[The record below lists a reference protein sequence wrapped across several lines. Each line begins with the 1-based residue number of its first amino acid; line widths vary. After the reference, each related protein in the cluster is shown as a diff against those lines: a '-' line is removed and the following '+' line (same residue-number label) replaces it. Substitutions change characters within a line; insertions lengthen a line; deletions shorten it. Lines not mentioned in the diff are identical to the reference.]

1 MGSNRMKRRGFGF
14 ATGAL
19 WAVGTVLAGGA
30 VLAGAPAAQG
40 QTSAVKAKPNPDS
53 DAVQIA
59 PAVRAR
65 VGTPGQEWWRAGF
78 EPFTNVPRPPSADS
92 LAGVPTDEPITRAL
106 DCCPLGG
113 WVDSLGFNPIWQG
126 NVISISQP
134 ILLKEIEIEA
144 SFSGPLEITFGIYRE
159 KVDAPVGDYT
169 ALRIK
174 KRVVE
179 GTGRAFYSS
188 GPLAGGAGVLL
199 MPREEAGAPV
209 STFFAVAA
217 GWSNASIDFRLDD
230 RDYSLGRLFCAGRVR
245 GSWGLLSTNPP
256 DAGGFG
262 SDELLNL
269 QFFDTGAV
277 SMRMCFEVPGG
288 ACCRG
293 DRTCV
298 DDVTSNGCV
307 EDLGGQFL
315 GLFSLCALEGNQCTG
330 FGACCPQGQGAECEI
345 TSNGEC
351 DGTYKGDGTA
361 CNAID
366 PCDPVLGAC
375 CSYDGSCDLLNEY
388 DCEVD
393 PTRGTPGM
401 YLGDGVECQDA
412 QGQDRCEA
420 LGACCDGLNCTD
432 TTADQCELFDCV
444 PQLGGNVCPTGYEL
458 DTGGECPVIT
468 TTPCVRPSGL
478 TFSLGQPCIHDA
490 CSAPVGACCLFG
502 ACSVESRLNC
512 ENQGGTFL
520 EVGSNGVGTNGLDA
534 WQACEIQPPGTCALA
549 VDEGA
554 CCLTNGGC
562 DVLTEADCT
571 LAGGDFQAVGSA
583 CTDFICSMGACCHTN
598 ILGDPDCVVTRP
610 LVCAD
615 PSGLDGQYQG
625 PDTTCPANCFPTG
638 ACCLPDGSCR
648 QLTESDCANTNGVF
662 QGEGTECQNV
672 TCPVPGACCVDIG
685 VAFCFEE
692 TDLECAARPT
702 NQNAVFTAFATCE
715 NGCASGACCDLPGDC
730 NITTGP
736 ECTLIAETLF
746 TPGVLDCGGF
756 DCPVRG
762 ACCTSNGC
770 ELATEDV
777 CTSGVLNGVYR
788 GDGVSCSTA
797 NVCDISAC
805 CEAGQPCVEK
815 FITDCTG
822 FAGDPGEACTPDT
835 CTPGACCV
843 DFNPFCLPG
852 LLEFQCR
859 AITLGM
865 SQFGG
870 PGTTCPDACAAITA
884 ACCKPDGS
892 CELLTEAACNA
903 ITGASWFL
911 GEDCG
916 SVSCPVTDGACC
928 EIDGTCSEISGNA
941 CAAIALATFTA
952 GETCATAPACPDLC
966 GASINSDFNGDG
978 NVDLLDF
985 AMFQMCFGQAPD
997 VQCLCAFDDDG
1008 SGVVDDPDLVELVN
1022 RLGGPGALPVF
1033 CQPFLPITQGDYDD
1047 DGKFDLR
1054 DYQQF
1059 QACFVSP
1066 TNECKCVF
1074 DFDRNN
1080 AVDLGDLN
1088 AWAGLIAGPNP
1099 NP

>member
-288 ACCRG
+288 ACCLG

-375 CSYDGSCDLLNEY
+375 CSYDGSCDCSTNTIARWIPPAARRERTWAMGSSARML
-388 DCEVD
+388 
-393 PTRGTPGM
+393 RGRTVAKRSAP
-401 YLGDGVECQDA
+401 A
-412 QGQDRCEA
+412 A
-420 LGACCDGLNCTD
+420 T
-432 TTADQCELFDCV
+432 
-444 PQLGGNVCPTGYEL
+444 
-458 DTGGECPVIT
+458 
-468 TTPCVRPSGL
+468 GL
-478 TFSLGQPCIHDA
+478 TARIRLRT
-490 CSAPVGACCLFG
+490 SAN
-502 ACSVESRLNC
+502 S
-512 ENQGGTFL
+512 
-520 EVGSNGVGTNGLDA
+520 
-534 WQACEIQPPGTCALA
+534 
-549 VDEGA
+549 
-554 CCLTNGGC
+554 
-562 DVLTEADCT
+562 
-571 LAGGDFQAVGSA
+571 
-583 CTDFICSMGACCHTN
+583 
-598 ILGDPDCVVTRP
+598 
-610 LVCAD
+610 
-615 PSGLDGQYQG
+615 
-625 PDTTCPANCFPTG
+625 
-638 ACCLPDGSCR
+638 
-648 QLTESDCANTNGVF
+648 
-662 QGEGTECQNV
+662 
-672 TCPVPGACCVDIG
+672 
-685 VAFCFEE
+685 
-692 TDLECAARPT
+692 
-702 NQNAVFTAFATCE
+702 
-715 NGCASGACCDLPGDC
+715 
-730 NITTGP
+730 
-736 ECTLIAETLF
+736 LIAF
-746 TPGVLDCGGF
+746 RNWGAMS
-756 DCPVRG
+756 VR
-762 ACCTSNGC
+762 
-770 ELATEDV
+770 
-777 CTSGVLNGVYR
+777 
-788 GDGVSCSTA
+788 
-797 NVCDISAC
+797 
-805 CEAGQPCVEK
+805 
-815 FITDCTG
+815 
-822 FAGDPGEACTPDT
+822 
-835 CTPGACCV
+835 
-843 DFNPFCLPG
+843 
-852 LLEFQCR
+852 
-859 AITLGM
+859 LGM
-865 SQFGG
+865 SW
-870 PGTTCPDACAAITA
+870 IR
-884 ACCKPDGS
+884 
-892 CELLTEAACNA
+892 
-903 ITGASWFL
+903 
-911 GEDCG
+911 
-916 SVSCPVTDGACC
+916 VV
-928 EIDGTCSEISGNA
+928 
-941 CAAIALATFTA
+941 
-952 GETCATAPACPDLC
+952 
-966 GASINSDFNGDG
+966 
-978 NVDLLDF
+978 NV
-985 AMFQMCFGQAPD
+985 
-997 VQCLCAFDDDG
+997 
-1008 SGVVDDPDLVELVN
+1008 
-1022 RLGGPGALPVF
+1022 R
-1033 CQPFLPITQGDYDD
+1033 
-1047 DGKFDLR
+1047 
-1054 DYQQF
+1054 
-1059 QACFVSP
+1059 
-1066 TNECKCVF
+1066 
-1074 DFDRNN
+1074 
-1080 AVDLGDLN
+1080 
-1088 AWAGLIAGPNP
+1088 
-1099 NP
+1099 